1 MHMFWVSGLLSVLFF
16 FLNANYA
23 SRLWF
28 DVWSE
33 SNTQVSI
40 GLIVLRCYLAVPQNT
55 VCDIDYTLN

>member
-16 FLNANYA
+16 FF
-23 SRLWF
+23 RMQIMHPDWF